1 MAVLIINDLVLK
13 KRRNKRSLQKTYIE
27 FLLLGEDKM
36 HFLFN
41 HLSFNILDVLFLSFS
56 SHFGLN
62 ASISLLSVKISFR

>member
-1 MAVLIINDLVLK
+1 MLIINDLVLK

-41 HLSFNILDVLFLSFS
+41 HLSFNILDVLF
-56 SHFGLN
+56 
-62 ASISLLSVKISFR
+62 